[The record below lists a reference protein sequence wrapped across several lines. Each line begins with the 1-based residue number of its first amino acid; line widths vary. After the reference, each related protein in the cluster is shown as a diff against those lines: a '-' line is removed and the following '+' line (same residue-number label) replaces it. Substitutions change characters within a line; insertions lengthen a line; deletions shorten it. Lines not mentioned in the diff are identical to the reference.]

1 MTYFVVTKDIRSF
14 REYVRR
20 PDRPIGLL
28 YTYTYVDSPARL
40 KGYTNPEG
48 VLVGDWDQHPEI
60 VDILQSL
67 LIQST
72 DPDKIKKIR
81 RAREI
86 LAQRRGYVQVNQMVN
101 K

>member
-1 MTYFVVTKDIRSF
+1 MTYFVVTKDYRSF
-14 REYVRR
+14 REYCSATNRQ
-20 PDRPIGLL
+20 IGVHCAF
-28 YTYTYVDSPARL
+28 VDSPARL

-48 VLVGDWDQHPEI
+48 VLVGDWDQHPYI
-60 VDILQSL
+60 TDILQSL
-67 LIQST
+67 LVQST
-72 DPDKIKKIR
+72 DPDKIRKIR